1 MAAVQEPITIRGVT
15 IKNRIVMEPM
25 VTFSFHG
32 DNGSFYGSQHIR
44 HYTERAKG
52 GAGLIIIQATAVY
65 GAATYT
71 EKWSEAN
78 TLALKQIAKNC
89 HEHGAVVMMQLSCGD
104 LDINT
109 LTISEIHSMQ
119 ENMKQ
124 AAITACALGFD
135 GAEFHFAH
143 GYTLCK
149 FLDASYNRRTDG
161 YGGNVLNRTRILT
174 EILPQIREKT
184 KDNFILS
191 VRMGEYQ
198 PESKDGIDAARV
210 FEAAG
215 IDILNI
221 SYGMKPP
228 VQSVPEGF
236 LCSPM
241 TYSACKIKKEV
252 NIPVIA
258 VYEIRTEDQVRFL
271 FENNYVDFAGIGKG
285 MLADPSFANH
295 VLNSEPINKCR
306 GCKKCFWF
314 TDHTKCPAGKLISAQ
329 DNLT

>member
-1 MAAVQEPITIRGVT
+1 MAAVNESIIIRGNT

-32 DNGSFYGSQHIR
+32 DNGTFYGSQHIR

-52 GAGLIIIQATAVY
+52 GSGLIIIQATAVY
-65 GAATYT
+65 GAVSSN
-71 EKWSEAN
+71 EKWSEDN
-78 TLALKQIAKNC
+78 TLALKQIANNC
-89 HEHGAVVMMQLSCGD
+89 HEYGAVVMMQLSCGD

-109 LTISEIHSMQ
+109 LTLPEIHSIQ
-119 ENMKQ
+119 ENLVQ
-124 AAITACALGFD
+124 AAVTACSLGFD

-149 FLDASYNRRTDG
+149 FLDASYNKRTDE
-161 YGGNVLNRTRILT
+161 YGGNVNNRTRILT
-174 EILPQIREKT
+174 EILPEIRKKT
-184 KDNFILS
+184 KDKFILG

-198 PESKDGIDAARV
+198 PESKDGIDAAKA
-210 FEAAG
+210 FKKAG

-221 SYGMKPP
+221 SYGMKLP
-228 VQSVPEGF
+228 VQPVPEGF
-236 LCSPM
+236 PCSST
-241 TYSACKIKKEV
+241 TYSGCKIKKEV

-258 VYEIRTEDQVRFL
+258 VNEIRTEDQVRFL
-271 FENNYVDFAGIGKG
+271 IDNGYVDFAGIGKG

-295 VLNSEPINKCR
+295 VLNSEQINKCF

-314 TDHTKCPAGKLISAQ
+314 TDHTNCPAGKMIFPQ
-329 DNLT
+329 E